1 MVVMVLPRLI
11 WPLEQGN
18 LLILGMNMLP
28 VRIPICNLWNQ
39 RIVACCLN
47 RSVIFT
53 NTPMYLWMGRAMYSD
68 VGKCPAEDTCMMSR
82 PDENVRLVR
91 RRRDDV
97 SSLQSTYL
105 RQDQGSKKGSKV
117 ETEKQHLC

>member
-1 MVVMVLPRLI
+1 MIHCHFGHRI
-11 WPLEQGN
+11 IYQGFN
-18 LLILGMNMLP
+18 DVHKYTYVNVSEDGTCY
-28 VRIPICNLWNQ
+28 VFGCREVQQ
-39 RIVACCLN
+39 R
-47 RSVIFT
+47 T
-53 NTPMYLWMGRAMYSD
+53 HH
-68 VGKCPAEDTCMMSR
+68 TCMMSR

>member
-1 MVVMVLPRLI
+1 
-11 WPLEQGN
+11 
-18 LLILGMNMLP
+18 MLSDQ
-28 VRIPICNLWNQ
+28 VSDLHKYTY
-39 RIVACCLN
+39 V
-47 RSVIFT
+47 SVE
-53 NTPMYLWMGRAMYSD
+53 GCAMYSD
-68 VGKCPAEDTCMMSR
+68 AGKCPAEDTCMMSR

-97 SSLQSTYL
+97 PSLQSTYL